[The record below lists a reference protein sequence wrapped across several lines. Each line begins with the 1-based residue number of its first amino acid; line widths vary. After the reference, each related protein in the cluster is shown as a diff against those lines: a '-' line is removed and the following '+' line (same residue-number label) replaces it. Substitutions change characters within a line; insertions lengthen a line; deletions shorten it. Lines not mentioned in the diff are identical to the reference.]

1 MDNSPALSFAIQ
13 NKVFGLRGELVRWTQ
28 LKSYASNSAVT
39 HYLRKWILPLG
50 QNDKYRIEVI
60 ARFRNGERSKHY
72 FSLERWFES
81 RQIPIPQ
88 MRELDE

>member
-13 NKVFGLRGELVRWTQ
+13 NKVFGLRGELVRWSKT
-28 LKSYASNSAVT
+28 KSCGSKSAVT
-39 HYLRKWILPLG
+39 RYLREWILPLG

-72 FSLERWFES
+72 FSVERWFES
-81 RQIPIPQ
+81 RQLPFTT
-88 MRELDE
+88 M